1 MFTQGEYPAC
11 RGWGHSTWQKGV
23 ELCRAGNVGRLAIV
37 HLYPQHT
44 DALLREL
51 EVQMQAEMPGAFVA
65 RERQEISFASVAV
78 AASPRRRARGS
89 RRWPR
94 RLST

>member
-1 MFTQGEYPAC
+1 
-11 RGWGHSTWQKGV
+11 
-23 ELCRAGNVGRLAIV
+23 V

-65 RERQEISFASVAV
+65 RERQEISFTAV
-78 AASPRRRARGS
+78 SAAASPRRRRAARIAAVA
-89 RRWPR
+89 
-94 RLST
+94 